1 MSGKG
6 KQSSKKAVV
15 KVRESGKTAQSTSAG
30 AANSESSSESTETTM
45 SLPILKT
52 ADNTRHLPRY
62 SSILQRTPDEGVGME
77 DLDTLQ
83 LELEMLLSS
92 VVVRHRMLQDEIANL
107 SSAETERRDKRSKSG
122 KGLSLLDKKI
132 RDEKLKPKEI
142 SAKSQSPLPA
152 KLFKQKAAGNVNIQA
167 PSVHEIARI
176 ESSKTDAPKLLLP
189 KNDTPNKFWASVD
202 PYCTDI
208 MPDDIKLLEELVAT
222 HGDIGEFKKVPP
234 LGRHY
239 SLMWAH
245 NDLLQE
251 EDAANPSRE
260 KKKNRAS
267 EVSLLMPKPDKKANG
282 IAGPLTQR
290 LVSALLEENVY
301 VANNN
306 TDNKL
311 FRDTD
316 PPVLRDLTIQ
326 NSINLELR
334 MHKELVEQGILEP
347 DAQKKNQED
356 DEILTEIKRCQ
367 QELTALSAH
376 NVTQL
381 KRLLNLAQEESKRQA
396 LKRRI
401 STADNEVIEHYKK
414 LILSKQ
420 RKMPLTKKEQEK
432 AWACLRERENLLDQ
446 LNILAPHNNVGEP
459 IGFNAA
465 AL

>member
-15 KVRESGKTAQSTSAG
+15 KIRESGKTAQSST
-30 AANSESSSESTETTM
+30 ANSDVSSEVPEPTT
-45 SLPILKT
+45 SQFFLKT
-52 ADNTRHLPRY
+52 VDNSRNLPRY
-62 SSILQRTPDEGVGME
+62 TSILKRTAEEGIGME

-83 LELEMLLSS
+83 LELETLLSA
-92 VVVRHRMLQDEIANL
+92 VVVRHRTLHDEIASL
-107 SSAETERRDKRSKSG
+107 FSAEERRDRRSKSG
-122 KGLSLLDKKI
+122 KSLSLLDKKI
-132 RDEKLKPKEI
+132 REEKFKPKEI
-142 SAKSQSPLPA
+142 NTKSQSPLHT
-152 KLFKQKAAGNVNIQA
+152 KLFKQKAVGSSTSQIVPNL
-167 PSVHEIARI
+167 HEISRI
-176 ESSKTDAPKLLLP
+176 EGSKSDVPKLLLP

-208 MPDDIKLLEELVAT
+208 MPDDIKLLEELIAT
-222 HGDIGEFKKVPP
+222 HGDISEFKKIPS

-251 EDAANPSRE
+251 EDAANPNRE
-260 KKKNRAS
+260 KKKNRTDMS
-267 EVSLLMPKPDKKANG
+267 HLISKSDKKANS

-301 VANNN
+301 IANNN
-306 TDNKL
+306 MENKL
-311 FRDTD
+311 FRDGD

-326 NSINLELR
+326 NSMSLELR

-356 DEILTEIKRCQ
+356 DEILAEIKRCQ
-367 QELTALSAH
+367 QELSALSNH

-396 LKRRI
+396 LKRKI
-401 STADNEVIEHYKK
+401 SVADNEVIEHYKK
-414 LILSKQ
+414 LTLAKQ
-420 RKMPLTKKEQEK
+420 RKVPLTRKDHEK
-432 AWACLRERENLLDQ
+432 AWACLRERENLLEQ
-446 LNILAPHNNVGEP
+446 LNVTK
-459 IGFNAA
+459 
-465 AL
+465 

>member
-15 KVRESGKTAQSTSAG
+15 KVRESGKTVQATAL
-30 AANSESSSESTETTM
+30 NSDTSSESTETAM
-45 SLPILKT
+45 SLSILKI
-52 ADNTRHLPRY
+52 ADNSRLLPRY
-62 SSILQRTPDEGVGME
+62 SSILQRNAEEGVGME

-92 VVVRHRMLQDEIANL
+92 VVVRHRMLQEEITNL
-107 SSAETERRDKRSKSG
+107 SSAEERRDKRSKSG
-122 KGLSLLDKKI
+122 KGLSLLDKKV
-132 RDEKLKPKEI
+132 REEKFKPKGF
-142 SAKSQSPLPA
+142 STKTQSPIPA
-152 KLFKQKAAGNVNIQA
+152 KLFKQKAVNSSNSQII
-167 PSVHEIARI
+167 PNVHEISRI
-176 ESSKTDAPKLLLP
+176 EGSKSESPKLLLP

-208 MPDDIKLLEELVAT
+208 MSDDIKLLEELIST
-222 HGDIGEFKKVPP
+222 HNDISDFKKIPP

-239 SLMWAH
+239 SLIWAH

-251 EDAANPSRE
+251 EDAANPNRD
-260 KKKNRAS
+260 KKKNRS
-267 EVSLLMPKPDKKANG
+267 DVSLLVGKNDKKAHS

-311 FRDTD
+311 FRDND

-347 DAQKKNQED
+347 DAQKKSQED

-367 QELTALSAH
+367 QELTALSNH

-396 LKRRI
+396 LKRKI
-401 STADNEVIEHYKK
+401 NTADNEVIEHYKK
-414 LILSKQ
+414 LILAKQ
-420 RKMPLTKKEQEK
+420 REVPLTKKEQEK
-432 AWACLRERENLLDQ
+432 AWSCLRERENLLDQ
-446 LNILAPHNNVGEP
+446 LNMLPHNNIGEP
-459 IGFNAA
+459 IGFTTTAN
-465 AL
+465 